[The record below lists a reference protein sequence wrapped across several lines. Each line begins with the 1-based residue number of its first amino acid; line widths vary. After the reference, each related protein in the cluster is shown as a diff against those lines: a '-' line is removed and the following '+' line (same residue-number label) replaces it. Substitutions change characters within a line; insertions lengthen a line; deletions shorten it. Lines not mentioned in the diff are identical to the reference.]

1 MYSNIVATGAY
12 AWAPSSGVPVGSD
25 VDPDT
30 SNADIGYDGLKEGS
44 GDSEEDVIPD
54 FQTDMARMLLSRCN
68 HLLESMS
75 TKSDSTSLNM
85 DREVMA
91 ELHSIPGVSIED
103 EFHDFAMEY
112 LSLRRKREI
121 WANMGDKQ

>member
-1 MYSNIVATGAY
+1 
-12 AWAPSSGVPVGSD
+12 
-25 VDPDT
+25 
-30 SNADIGYDGLKEGS
+30 
-44 GDSEEDVIPD
+44 
-54 FQTDMARMLLSRCN
+54 
-68 HLLESMS
+68 
-75 TKSDSTSLNM
+75 M

>member
-1 MYSNIVATGAY
+1 VRGGKKKTAGI
-12 AWAPSSGVPVGSD
+12 D
-25 VDPDT
+25 V
-30 SNADIGYDGLKEGS
+30 
-44 GDSEEDVIPD
+44 
-54 FQTDMARMLLSRCN
+54 QLLSRCN